1 MKKDNDFSRTVMV
14 KKENNYQEY
23 IVYAKYQIVST
34 KAVVQD
40 DFPAYAAFRTTKG
53 SNSNRTGP

>member
-1 MKKDNDFSRTVMV
+1 MV
-14 KKENNYQEY
+14 NKENNYQEY
-23 IVYAKYQIVST
+23 IVYAKYQIVSI

-40 DFPAYAAFRTTKG
+40 DFPAYAPFRITKG